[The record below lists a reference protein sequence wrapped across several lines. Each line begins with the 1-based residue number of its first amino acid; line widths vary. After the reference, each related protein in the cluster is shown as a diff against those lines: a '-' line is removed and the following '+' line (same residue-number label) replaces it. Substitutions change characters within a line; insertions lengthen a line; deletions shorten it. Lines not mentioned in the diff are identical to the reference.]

1 MKSRLVI
8 GALGLAAMGI
18 GLSILLTDP
27 YVRDPLDVV
36 WWLAGAVLLHDG
48 VLVPVVLVAGAAL
61 RVPRWMRGPL
71 RGGLIAAGCVAAVAL
86 PAVLRPGPVA
96 NPSVL
101 PLDYGRGLLI
111 ATGAV
116 AAATAVAAVRSGVR
130 SRREAA
136 GSGDGPDLGDT
147 VAVQDQDVDA
157 ALGGD
162 GARGVGYVNRPAGDH
177 GCAAEVHHGHTIHG
191 VPQPG
196 GGVPV
201 TELADEGGDG
211 GGPAEGVGGFGADTG
226 EVDAEIGGKDLRGER

>member
-1 MKSRLVI
+1 MKARLVI

-48 VLVPVVLVAGAAL
+48 VLVPVVVAVGAAL
-61 RVPRWMRGPL
+61 RVPRWVRGPL
-71 RGGLIAAGCVAAVAL
+71 RGALIAAGCLTAVAL
-86 PAVLRPGPVA
+86 PALLRPGPVA

-111 ATGAV
+111 ALAAV
-116 AAATAVAAVRSGVR
+116 AAATAVAAARSGVR

-136 GSGDGPDLGDT
+136 GSGGRPDLGDA
-147 VAVQDQDVDA
+147 VAVQGRHVDS

-162 GARGVGYVNRPAGDH
+162 GARLVGDVEGPAGDH
-177 GCAAEVHHGHTIHG
+177 RRAH
-191 VPQPG
+191 
-196 GGVPV
+196 
-201 TELADEGGDG
+201 
-211 GGPAEGVGGFGADTG
+211 
-226 EVDAEIGGKDLRGER
+226 